1 MRFYEKLDNITTT
14 HDSLV
19 CVGLDTDPLKIPDH
33 LRWRDDG
40 VLLFNRGIIEATAD
54 IAQSYKLNLAF
65 YESLGRGGY
74 DIVRQTLEMIPDD
87 VVTIGDAKRGD
98 IGNTALMYARAL
110 FDDFGFDAATVAPYM
125 GRDSVEPFL
134 RYEDRGV
141 FLLALTSNK
150 GSQDFQYLEID
161 GDPLYR
167 HVIRTAQEW
176 NEANNLGFVV
186 GATHPSEL
194 EDIRGMVGDLPL
206 LIPGL
211 GAQGGDVE
219 KSVRGGTTAG
229 GMRGVFNSSRGI
241 IYAGGGEDFAD
252 AARSAA
258 IDLRDTINRFRTAG

>member
-1 MRFYEKLDNITTT
+1 MRFYEKLDAITTH

-19 CVGLDTDPLKIPDH
+19 CVGLDTDPLKMPDH
-33 LRWRDDG
+33 LRRLDEG
-40 VLLFNRGIIEATAD
+40 VLLFNRSIIEATAD
-54 IAQSYKLNLAF
+54 IVQSYKLNLAF
-65 YESLGRGGY
+65 YESLGRDGY

-161 GDPLYR
+161 GDPLYK

-176 NEANNLGFVV
+176 NDANNLGFVV

-194 EDIRGMVGDLPL
+194 EEIRGMAGDLPL

-219 KSVRGGTTAG
+219 KSVRAGTTAQG
-229 GMRGVFNSSRGI
+229 ARGVFNSSRGI

-252 AARSAA
+252 AARGAA
-258 IDLRDTINRFRTAG
+258 IELRNQINRFRGAV